1 MISPDRLSVQQQIY
15 NFLRTVTIKYEPLAH
30 EINLLVLKKGY
41 TVNQND
47 PKTWKYYLNMV
58 GQYHESDKPMYVTSL
73 DTRQSILLSP
83 ENLNNN
89 LRTKAVYQPGGAYYK
104 RLCDTYPDQ
113 VELIKSILFP
123 VTSIDQAILAPD
135 LTLLRYGDNYLE
147 KEEQD
152 KLIRDIEE
160 FLEILKERWYFNFLD
175 DEPYFYLTF
184 WSSLWT
190 YLAMLLMSSRMDNIQ
205 TPYVH
210 SWDLWNKL
218 KAYGIDNYSDILD
231 REKAMFLYQNI
242 DYLNQNAGKQ
252 SNLIILANNLLKSFG
267 IGLYGR
273 IVVQEAESDAANY
286 RLTPQLPAVLIPPNP
301 NEIPRPLEIKTVA
314 TLHSEIYEKGLTP
327 FDNAETIA
335 AVERRLGD
343 TTLNEFATK
352 FLEIRPLAQIKPYAT
367 ILNIFLL
374 ETLIVSITNGYYVKP
389 VEVIDPLTKNSL
401 YLPPKELLALYHY
414 ATLKSMGIDPVSPP
428 QKARIYRAFTPVIGS
443 PAKTIPYKG
452 KKLYL
457 STIVNSQS
465 YLSGLTYD
473 PYIDS
478 PKDFSN
484 NVTALFLRYMDH
496 ILLDQKTAI
505 DKWHYAYAYLNSL
518 CHKRQ
523 EIDLN
528 LLDTYTTYDE
538 WLGVNGIDAFSGIF
552 DQYALQAVPRQA
564 WGNLADAI
572 ISTLLPINDTLRFFG
587 NFTLS
592 NSGYERLRQLFVQMC
607 SYRVVFLEADR
618 DIAEFSAD
626 PKFSTEY
633 GPDTTLTYDDS
644 VGDFYQHAQNRVEA
658 EHLHEAHPGFMENDR
673 TNTHYLQNYT
683 VITNAVTTQR
693 LSQTKRDAARPVSL
707 LKMGQQTM
715 SRGSFEYNPVTPDLE
730 N

>member
-1 MISPDRLSVQQQIY
+1 MISPDRLSIQQQIY

-30 EINLLVLKKGY
+30 EINLILTKKGY
-41 TVNQND
+41 NVNQND
-47 PKTWKYYLNMV
+47 PKSWKYYLNMV
-58 GQYHESDKPMYVTSL
+58 GQYHESDTPMYITSL
-73 DTRQSILLSP
+73 DTRETILFNP

-89 LRTKAVYQPGGAYYK
+89 LRTKAVYKPGGPYYK

-123 VTSIDQAILAPD
+123 VESIDEAIIAPD
-135 LTLLRYGDNYLE
+135 LTLLQYGQDYLE
-147 KEEQD
+147 VDEQD

-190 YLAMLLMSSRMDNIQ
+190 YLAMLLMSSRVGNIQ
-205 TPYVH
+205 TAYVH

-231 REKAMFLYQNI
+231 RKKAMFLYQNI

-252 SNLIILANNLLKSFG
+252 SNLVILANNLLRSFG

-273 IVVQEAESDAANY
+273 IVVQEAETEASNY

-301 NEIPRPLEIKTVA
+301 NEVPRPLEIKTVA
-314 TLHSEIYEKGLTP
+314 TLHSEIYEKGLTES
-327 FDNAETIA
+327 DTAETIA
-335 AVERRLGD
+335 SVERRLGD

-352 FLEIRPLAQIKPYAT
+352 FLEIRPLAQIKPYT
-367 ILNIFLL
+367 PLLNIFLL
-374 ETLIVSITNGYYVKP
+374 ETLVVSIANDFYVKP
-389 VEVIDPLTKNSL
+389 VEIIDPLTKNSL

-414 ATLKSMGIDPVSPP
+414 ASLKSMGINPVSPP
-428 QKARIYRAFTPVIGS
+428 QSARIYRAFLPIVGTPQ
-443 PAKTIPYKG
+443 KTIPYKG

-457 STIVNSQS
+457 STIVNSKS
-465 YLSGLTYD
+465 YLNGLNYD
-473 PYIDS
+473 QYINS
-478 PKDFSN
+478 PKDFSD
-484 NVTALFLRYMDH
+484 NVTNLFLRYMDH

-505 DKWHYAYAYLNSL
+505 DKWHYAYQYLNSL

-523 EIDLN
+523 EISLN
-528 LLDTYTTYDE
+528 LLNNYQSYDD
-538 WLGVNGIDAFSGIF
+538 WLRVNGIDAFNGIF
-552 DQYALQAVPRQA
+552 DQYALQTTPREA
-564 WGNLADAI
+564 WGNLADTI
-572 ISTLLPINDTLRFFG
+572 ISTLIPINDTLRFFG

-592 NSGYERLRQLFVQMC
+592 NAGYERLRQLFVQMC

-633 GPDTTLTYDDS
+633 GPDHTLTYDEGI
-644 VGDFYQHAQNRVEA
+644 GDFYQRSINTVNVDHIHEIHPAIVQNQ
-658 EHLHEAHPGFMENDR
+658 D
-673 TNTHYLQNYT
+673 TNIQYQQNYT
-683 VITNAVTTQR
+683 VITNANTTNR
-693 LSQTKRDAARPVSL
+693 MIETKGDSVKPVSL
-707 LKMGQQTM
+707 LKTSQQMT
-715 SRGSFEYNPVTPDLE
+715 SRGTFDYNPVIPDILI
-730 N
+730 